1 MHRVK
6 NKTIQRESIYMV
18 KVNYE
23 KSCKRYKIRS
33 KLTIKALERRHLQNI
48 ENLRTLSTKTLGIKQ
63 NIRASH
69 SANFI
74 SPRLIH
80 LFKVKR

>member
-23 KSCKRYKIRS
+23 KSCKRCKIRS
-33 KLTIKALERRHLQNI
+33 KLTIETLERRHLQNK
-48 ENLRTLSTKTLGIKQ
+48 ENLRTLSTKTLGQK
-63 NIRASH
+63 
-69 SANFI
+69 
-74 SPRLIH
+74 
-80 LFKVKR
+80 